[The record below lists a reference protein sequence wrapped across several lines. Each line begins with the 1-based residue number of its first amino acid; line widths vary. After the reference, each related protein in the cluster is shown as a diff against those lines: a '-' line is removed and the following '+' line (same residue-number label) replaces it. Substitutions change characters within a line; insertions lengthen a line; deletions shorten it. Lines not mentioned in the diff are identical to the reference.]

1 VVSPPGVDG
10 TGNIRASDAPHWRRA
25 STFVAAVGVALLPK
39 CPACWSVYAGLSSL
53 LGVSFVLDTRLLMV
67 LTLGSLSLALLSLAA
82 MARRRKIRV
91 PLALAI
97 VSAAGVW
104 LGRFELNSELCTNLS
119 LCGLILAALAA
130 RWLGAR
136 LRRASELAQQA
147 EAR

>member
-1 VVSPPGVDG
+1 MVSPPGFDG
-10 TGNIRASDAPHWRRA
+10 AGTIRTSDTPHWKRA

-53 LGVSFVLDTRLLMV
+53 LGVSFVLDTQLLMV
-67 LTLGSLSLALLSLAA
+67 LTLGSLSLALLSLVS
-82 MARRRKIRV
+82 MARTRKIYA
-91 PLALAI
+91 PLATAV

-119 LCGLILAALAA
+119 LLGLILAALAA

-136 LRRASELAQQA
+136 ARRASELTQHA

>member
-1 VVSPPGVDG
+1 VVSPPGTIG
-10 TGNIRASDAPHWRRA
+10 AGRASDAPHWRRA

-53 LGVSFVLDTRLLMV
+53 LGVSFVLDTQLLMV
-67 LTLGSLSLALLSLAA
+67 LTLGSLSLALLSLASL
-82 MARRRKIRV
+82 ARKRKIYA
-91 PLALAI
+91 PLAMAI

-104 LGRFELNSELCTNLS
+104 LGRFELNDELCTNLS
-119 LCGLILAALAA
+119 LLGLILAALGA

-136 LRRASELAQQA
+136 VRAASELTQHA